1 MKILKS
7 KKLLATVA
15 VGLMISLVA
24 GMGAMTFARYIS
36 SGNHADTATAAKWGY
51 VVNLNANNLFSTDYV
66 KGTGDYSVPTADNN
80 GVAIN
85 AANRSLAPGA
95 SGSMTVSIS
104 GKAEVLAELVISLD
118 ITSDIHLGNDYYPI
132 KWSLATQTG
141 EGTLVPV
148 AGAQDLKLDAFKAKL
163 ASISQKLTVGTELDV
178 KYVISWKWDFND
190 GDTDA
195 AIEASMKD
203 TLIGY
208 KSQGFS
214 YAELEDAIAPDMET
228 YQDKI
233 TEAEYTNE
241 GYEYISCT
249 LAFTFTATVQQIQ
262 A

>member
-36 SGNHADTATAAKWGY
+36 AGKHTDQATAAKWGF
-51 VVNLNANNLFSTDYV
+51 VVTVNAENLFSTDYV
-66 KGTGDYSVPTADNN
+66 KGTGDYSLPTADNN

-95 SGSMTVSIS
+95 SGSMAVNVS
-104 GKAEVLAELVISLD
+104 GTAEVLAELVIKLD
-118 ITSDIHLGNDYYPI
+118 VTSNIHLDNYYPI
-132 KWSLATQTG
+132 KWTLKNGSTDIVTDVTLADLQD
-141 EGTLVPV
+141 ELDELSVKIN
-148 AGAQDLKLDAFKAKL
+148 AGASLDAAYTIAWEWAF
-163 ASISQKLTVGTELDV
+163 DV
-178 KYVISWKWDFND
+178 DQATNI
-190 GDTDA
+190 
-195 AIEASMKD
+195 KD

-208 KSQGFS
+208 KAQGVS
-214 YAELEDAIAPDMET
+214 HDKLANLLAPDMAT
-228 YQDKI
+228 YKEKI
-233 TEAEYTNE
+233 SQANYDSAA
-241 GYEYISCT
+241 YLSYT